1 VLTAAEAA
9 ISNPLIE
16 DPSIK
21 RASGLLIS
29 ITGGKDLT
37 LFEVD
42 EAASRIR
49 EEADQDANIIVGA
62 TLDDSLEGTVRV
74 SVVATASTIP
84 VRRTRSS
91 LGKARLP
98 SSP

>member
-1 VLTAAEAA
+1 VKGQDAGCL
-9 ISNPLIE
+9 
-16 DPSIK
+16 SI
-21 RASGLLIS
+21 A

-62 TLDDSLEGTVRV
+62 TFDDSLEGI
-74 SVVATASTIP
+74 A
-84 VRRTRSS
+84 RT
-91 LGKARLP
+91 P
-98 SSP
+98 SSTEFETPCWYPWP